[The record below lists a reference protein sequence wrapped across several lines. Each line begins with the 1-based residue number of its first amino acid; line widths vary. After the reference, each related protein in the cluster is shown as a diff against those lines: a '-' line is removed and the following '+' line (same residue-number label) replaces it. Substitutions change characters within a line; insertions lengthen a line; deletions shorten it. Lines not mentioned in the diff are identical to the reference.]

1 MGDQNPWAVVASK
14 PLAPDDPWAVVSSK
28 PYSGPQA
35 PAQGQAPNGQGKSHG
50 VVLDTLWNTGK
61 ALAHTAA
68 YGGDVLDN
76 VAVGAAKSL
85 LTPVIGG
92 GQLIRSTM
100 GMPRA
105 VDDPNA
111 IKVPI
116 NPQATNTAQQVGKTG
131 GEIAQFFVPA
141 GAVTKATNA
150 LKTGKGVLGAL
161 VRAGAEGAASA
172 GVHTLQ
178 TGSTEGAVDFGVM
191 AGAGGL
197 AASMATRLAAKP
209 ITWLGERIER
219 ALLKPGA
226 AAEGFTPSELVRR
239 VYAQGVGG
247 TLGQTYDKTAEKITQ
262 KVAQLQNVLKS
273 SASLGGQG
281 VRLNQVARDTMDAFQ
296 GNPQAQ
302 KAVERI
308 FEHVEF
314 GMNSHGLVP
323 PKSGAAVMSLSDA
336 NVAKQAVG
344 DLGAW
349 MHNMQGATVSD
360 AGETMV
366 LQNVANKFY
375 DNLKNA
381 IEANAVGPVKAINK
395 DLSDLMAI
403 RQAVIRRIP
412 VAERANIISLGD
424 KVSLSAH
431 ALGLGIVSR
440 LLQSGR
446 VANAL
451 VYAGKGVANN
461 ANTIGSTLGRVGA
474 AAVPGQEG
482 IR

>member
-1 MGDQNPWAVVASK
+1 VPQQPATSFADD
-14 PLAPDDPWAVVSSK
+14 LAKARADFQADLDKARNSV
-28 PYSGPQA
+28 QA
-35 PAQGQAPNGQGKSHG
+35 PAQGAPAGKSHG
-50 VVLDTLWNTGK
+50 VVLDALWNAGK
-61 ALAHTAA
+61 ATFDTAA
-68 YGGDVLDN
+68 HGGDMLDN
-76 VAVGAAKSL
+76 AVVGFGKSL

-92 GQLIRSTM
+92 GQLIRSAM
-100 GMPRA
+100 GMPKA
-105 VDDPNA
+105 VDDPHA
-111 IKVPI
+111 LKVPI

-131 GEIAQFFVPA
+131 GEIAQYFVPSA
-141 GAVTKATNA
+141 LVSKANLA
-150 LKTGKGVLGAL
+150 IKTGKGVLDAL
-161 VRAGAEGAASA
+161 LRAGAEGAASA
-172 GVHTLQ
+172 AVHTLQ
-178 TGSTEGAVDFGVM
+178 SGSTEGAVDAGV
-191 AGAGGL
+191 ASGAGGL

-209 ITWLGERIER
+209 IAWVGERIER

-226 AAEGFTPSELVRR
+226 AAEGFTPSELVKR

-247 TLGQTYDKTAEKITQ
+247 TLGQTYDKTAAKITQ
-262 KVAQLQNVLKS
+262 KVAQLQNVFK
-273 SASLGGQG
+273 ASTQLSKGG
-281 VRLNQVARDTMDAFQ
+281 VSLNQVAQDTVDAFK

-302 KAVERI
+302 KAVQRI

-314 GMNSHGLVP
+314 GMNSHGLTP
-323 PKSGAAVMSLSDA
+323 GQGSGVLNLADA

-366 LQNVANKFY
+366 LQKVANKFY
-375 DNLKNA
+375 DILKNA

-412 VAERANIISLGD
+412 VAERQNIFSLTD
-424 KVSLSAH
+424 NINMSAH
-431 ALGLGIVSR
+431 TFGLGIANK

-451 VYAGKGVANN
+451 VGVGQGVANN
-461 ANTIGSTLGRVGA
+461 ANAIGSTLGRVGA
-474 AAVPGQEG
+474 SAVPGQEG